1 MQRRPFVTLPRSTSN
16 KYLQVLSIGLF
27 ILLAISACTSEPT
40 PTLVPTSAPE
50 GGAGGGEPTPD
61 TLGPVPILP
70 TPVPGEP
77 TLTASVNVYV
87 RGGPGTNYPVLFVL
101 PGSQQAQLDG
111 ISEDG
116 SYYVINVPLSATGG
130 WVDVQYATV
139 TNADSLPTIPT
150 PPVPP
155 TVTFTPPGPD
165 DPQATA
171 RDYTYVRTGPGIEYP
186 AYGIADP
193 GATGLV
199 LGVSE
204 DQLWYAVRL
213 DPLVVGTGH
222 GWVEV
227 AHVET
232 KNLPSDLPVIQ
243 APPEQDP
250 IVIPPPAE
258 GAALATATTYVNVRT
273 GPGLNYHVL
282 GVGAPGAS
290 AEITGKN
297 ADGQWWQ
304 IIVSPTISGNERA
317 WVSGA
322 YVVTQNTENV
332 PVVDT
337 PEPPPAVTPPPGV
350 TNCVLL
356 SQTPPDGTVFAA
368 GTGFTTVWSVQNTGS
383 QVWDSANSSL
393 AYVTSTGGSR
403 LSSTD
408 SYALT
413 QDVAFGGT
421 YPATVEMTAPGT
433 AGQYSETWQITD
445 GTTDF
450 CVFWVIVEVK

>member
-1 MQRRPFVTLPRSTSN
+1 
-16 KYLQVLSIGLF
+16 
-27 ILLAISACTSEPT
+27 
-40 PTLVPTSAPE
+40 
-50 GGAGGGEPTPD
+50 
-61 TLGPVPILP
+61 
-70 TPVPGEP
+70 
-77 TLTASVNVYV
+77 
-87 RGGPGTNYPVLFVL
+87 
-101 PGSQQAQLDG
+101 
-111 ISEDG
+111 
-116 SYYVINVPLSATGG
+116 VINVPLSATGG

-139 TNADSLPTIPT
+139 TNADSLPTVPT

-171 RDYTYVRTGPGIEYP
+171 KDYTYVRTGPGIQYP
-186 AYGIADP
+186 AYGIANP

-199 LGVSE
+199 LGISE
-204 DQLWYAVRL
+204 DRLWYAVRL

-227 AHVET
+227 GHVET
-232 KNLPSDLPVIQ
+232 KNLPSDIPVIQ

-250 IVIPPPAE
+250 MTVPPPAE
-258 GAALATATTYVNVRT
+258 GAPTATSTTYINART
-273 GPGLNYHVL
+273 GPGLNYPVL
-282 GVGAPGAS
+282 GVGAPGAT
-290 AEITGKN
+290 AEITGKS

-304 IIVSPTISGNERA
+304 IKVSPTISANERA

-332 PVVDT
+332 PVVDA

-356 SQTPPDGTVFAA
+356 SQTPTDGTVFAA
-368 GTGFTTVWSVQNTGS
+368 GTGFTTVWTVQNTGS
-383 QVWDSANSSL
+383 QVWDSTSSSL
-393 AYVTSTGGSR
+393 AYVTSTGESR
-403 LSSTD
+403 LSSVD

-450 CVFWVIVEVK
+450 CVFWLIIEVE

>member
-1 MQRRPFVTLPRSTSN
+1 MTLSRITSN
-16 KYLQVLSIGLF
+16 KYVQVFSIGLF
-27 ILLAISACTSEPT
+27 LLLILSACTSEPT
-40 PTLVPTSAPE
+40 PTLVPTSGPE

-77 TLTASVNVYV
+77 TLTASVNLYV

-101 PGSQQAQLDG
+101 PGGEQAQLGG
-111 ISEDG
+111 ISED
-116 SYYVINVPLSATGG
+116 SSAYVINVPLSATGG

-139 TNADSLPTIPT
+139 TNADSLPTIQT

-155 TVTFTPPGPD
+155 TVAFTPPGPD

-171 RDYTYVRTGPGIEYP
+171 KDYTYVRTGPGIQYS

-199 LGVSE
+199 LGISE

-227 AHVET
+227 GHVET

-258 GAALATATTYVNVRT
+258 GAPIATSTTYINART
-273 GPGLNYHVL
+273 GPGLNYPVL
-282 GVGAPGAS
+282 GVGAPGAT
-290 AEITGKN
+290 AEISGKSS
-297 ADGQWWQ
+297 DGQWWQ
-304 IIVSPTISGNERA
+304 IIVPATISGNERA

-332 PVVDT
+332 PVVDA
-337 PEPPPAVTPPPGV
+337 PEPPPAVTPPAGV
-350 TNCVLL
+350 TNCVLI
-356 SQTPPDGTVFAA
+356 SQTPTDGTVFTA
-368 GTGFTTVWSVQNTGS
+368 GTGFTTVWTVQNTGS
-383 QVWDSANSSL
+383 QVWDSANTSL
-393 AYVTSTGGSR
+393 AYVTSTGESR
-403 LSSTD
+403 LSSVD
-408 SYALT
+408 SYALM

-421 YPATVEMTAPGT
+421 YPATVEMTSPGT

-445 GTTDF
+445 GSSDF
-450 CVFWVIVEVK
+450 CQFWVIIEVN